1 MELVLMC
8 NFVFIDRTARLGQP
22 EIILGVFPPP
32 ASLLLPMKIGQT
44 RADEIILTGR
54 TLTPDEASQFGLTTA
69 LFDDRQA
76 MESGV
81 DAWIAKHILPKSAAA
96 LRITVRTSR
105 WRFNQIVKSELNR
118 LEDLFVNDLM
128 ATHDANEGIAA
139 FLEKRSPVWQN
150 R

>member
-1 MELVLMC
+1 
-8 NFVFIDRTARLGQP
+8 
-22 EIILGVFPPP
+22 
-32 ASLLLPMKIGQT
+32 LLPMKIGQT

-54 TLTPDEASQFGLTTA
+54 TLTPDEASQYGLSTA
-69 LFDDRQA
+69 LFEDRQA

-96 LRITVRTSR
+96 LLCTVRASR
-105 WRFNQIVKSELNR
+105 WRFNQVVKSELNR
-118 LEDLFVNDLM
+118 LEELFINELM